1 MASLREMQLSDVLE
15 VATIE
20 KEIFE
25 DDAWSE
31 QMLKEELADNPF
43 GHYYVLVE
51 KEKIVGYCGYMVMYE
66 NAEILTI
73 GVLSNY
79 RRSGFGT
86 MMMDLML
93 NEAKAAD
100 TLGMSLEVRVSNQ
113 AALALY
119 HRYGFKIVA
128 TRKNYYQNGEDAYL
142 MFKKWEESK

>member
-79 RRSGFGT
+79 RRSGLGT

>member
-113 AALALY
+113 AALVLY